1 MAIEVKLPQLGETV
15 VEGTVGKWLK
25 QVGELVKKYEP
36 LLEVMTDK
44 VDVEIPSPAEG
55 ILSRIL
61 VQEGETVQV
70 GTVLAVIGEEAPAGV
85 QAPPGTA
92 IEAPPRET
100 VTEEVRPPGWVSPAV
115 AKLAAEHGINVALV
129 KGTGAEGRVTKQDI
143 LRFIEEQAK
152 AQEVEAKPEEAIPS
166 EEVVPLTT
174 IRKAIAEHMVR
185 SKRTSP
191 HVTTV
196 MEADLNRIVQFREE
210 IKDEFQERHGV
221 KLTYLPFFI
230 QAAASALTAFPPVN
244 SSFAEDRIILKKRVN
259 IGLAVALEE
268 GLIVPVLKDADKK
281 GFLALA
287 READDLVRRA
297 REKRLHPDDVTE
309 GTFTITDH
317 GIFGSLFAT
326 PIIHQPQAA
335 ILGIGAITKRVVVV
349 DDAMAIRPMV
359 YLSLSFDHRAFDG
372 SVADRFLQT
381 IKEKLEHFDL
391 SWWS

>member
-25 QVGELVKKYEP
+25 QVGEWVKKYEP

-61 VQEGETVQV
+61 VQEGKTVQV
-70 GTVLAVIGEEAPAGV
+70 GTVLAVIGEEAPAEV
-85 QAPPGTA
+85 QAPPGAT
-92 IEAPPRET
+92 IEAPRRET
-100 VTEEVRPPGWVSPAV
+100 VAEEARPIGWISPAV
-115 AKLAAEHGINVALV
+115 AKLAAEHGINVAQV
-129 KGTGAEGRVTKQDI
+129 KGTGVEGRVTKQDI
-143 LRFIEEQAK
+143 LRLIEERAK

-174 IRKAIAEHMVR
+174 MRKAIAEHMA
-185 SKRTSP
+185 P

-196 MEADLNRIVQFREE
+196 MEADLNRIVQFREK
-210 IKDEFQERHGV
+210 IKDEFQKRHGV

-230 QAAASALTAFPPVN
+230 QAAASALTASPLVN
-244 SSFAEDRIILKKRVN
+244 ASFAEDRIILKKRVN

-297 REKRLHPDDVTE
+297 REKRLRPDDVTE

-372 SVADRFLQT
+372 SVADRFLQMV
-381 IKEKLEHFDL
+381 KESLEHFDL